1 MLGSFSDESILWH
14 QPHQEAWKMRRMFLF
29 SAVALAMVSSITF
42 SAAGGGA
49 WAKRVFVRRAKARR
63 SDSGFMI
70 IS

>member
-1 MLGSFSDESILWH
+1 
-14 QPHQEAWKMRRMFLF
+14 MRRMFLF

-42 SAAGGGA
+42 SAEGGGA
-49 WAKRVFVRRAKARR
+49 WAKRVFVRRANARR